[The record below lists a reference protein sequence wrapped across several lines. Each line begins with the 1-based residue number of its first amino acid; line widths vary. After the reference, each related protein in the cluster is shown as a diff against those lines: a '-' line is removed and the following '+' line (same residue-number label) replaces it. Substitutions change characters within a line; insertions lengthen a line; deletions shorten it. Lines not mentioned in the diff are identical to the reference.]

1 MEYQSSDPGVAARL
15 LAAGGAIA
23 GCDVG
28 FVLREIEAEY
38 NANGYDG
45 EQRGSSGLSRSLG

>member
-1 MEYQSSDPGVAARL
+1 M
-15 LAAGGAIA
+15 AAGGAIA